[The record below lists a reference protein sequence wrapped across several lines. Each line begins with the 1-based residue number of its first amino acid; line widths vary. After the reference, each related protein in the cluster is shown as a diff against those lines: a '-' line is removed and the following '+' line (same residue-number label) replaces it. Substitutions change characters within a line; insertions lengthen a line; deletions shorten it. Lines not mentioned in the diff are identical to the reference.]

1 MTIYELTNELRSFN
15 EMTEEMTPEELTDQV
30 YKDTFEGLSGAYD
43 DKAEG
48 WCKYIKNI
56 DAEAKAVKE
65 EAQRLMAKAKALE
78 NHRDR
83 MKETLLQSMK
93 MVGKTEAGGIIK
105 AKIAKNGGKAPL
117 IVDFAEIAGMEDP
130 VLVPTLE
137 ALELQDEMTA
147 AELSKLIDEC
157 GLLDEYLADYPYPFE

>member
-65 EAQRLMAKAKALE
+65 EAQRLMARAKALE

-117 IVDFAEIAGMEDP
+117 IVDFADP
-130 VLVPTLE
+130 HDIPMDFQKVEVSANNEAIRDALDHGVELE
-137 ALELQDEMTA
+137 WARYGERGEHLNI
-147 AELSKLIDEC
+147 K
-157 GLLDEYLADYPYPFE
+157 

>member
-1 MTIYELTNELRSFN
+1 MNIYELTNELRSFN

-30 YKDTFEGLSGAYD
+30 YKDTFEGLQGAYD

-65 EAQRLMAKAKALE
+65 EAQRLMARAKALE

-93 MVGKTEAGGIIK
+93 MIGKTEAGGLLK
-105 AKIAKNGGKAPL
+105 AKIQKNGGLLPV
-117 IVDFAEIAGMEDP
+117 IVDDVEIPEEFQKVTIEANKEKIRD
-130 VLVPTLE
+130 
-137 ALELQDEMTA
+137 ALEQGK
-147 AELSKLIDEC
+147 ELSFARYGERGESIKIK
-157 GLLDEYLADYPYPFE
+157 

>member
-1 MTIYELTNELRSFN
+1 MNIYELTNELRTFN
-15 EMTEEMTPEELTDQV
+15 EMTAEMTPEELTDQV

-48 WCKYIKNI
+48 WCKYIKNV

-65 EAQRLMAKAKALE
+65 EAQRLMARAKALE
-78 NHRDR
+78 NHRDK

-93 MVGKTEAGGIIK
+93 MVGKAEAGGVIK

-117 IVDFAEIAGMEDP
+117 IVDVDVKDIPMDFQKVEVSANNEAIRDALDHGVE
-130 VLVPTLE
+130 LE
-137 ALELQDEMTA
+137 WAHYGDR
-147 AELSKLIDEC
+147 
-157 GLLDEYLADYPYPFE
+157 GEYLNIK